1 MYGVSTQDTD
11 YQAEAQ
17 QRLHLPFPLLSDSSL
32 QLTHALKLPTFKVG
46 RWAAAHLCSSTP
58 SAMSFWI
65 DIHIITLVAK
75 SSLLRRQSAI
85 SWRCCDVH

>member
-17 QRLHLPFPLLSDSSL
+17 QRLHLPFPLLSDSGL
-32 QLTHALKLPTFKVG
+32 QLTHALKLPTFKVSCCTHHIHP
-46 RWAAAHLCSSTP
+46 HLLQRP
-58 SAMSFWI
+58 FWI
-65 DIHIITLVAK
+65 DLHIIILVAK

-85 SWRCCDVH
+85 TGRCCDLR